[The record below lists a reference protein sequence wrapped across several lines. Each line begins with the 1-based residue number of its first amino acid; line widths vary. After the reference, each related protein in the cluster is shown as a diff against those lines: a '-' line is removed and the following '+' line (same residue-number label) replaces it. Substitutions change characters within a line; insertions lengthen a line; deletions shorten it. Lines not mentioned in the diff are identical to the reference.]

1 MLPVCPRPAAA
12 PGRVRGPGIRGTRN
26 PARARISGAMTEVI
40 GSTLSRS
47 RTVCQNRGAG
57 ESVETPDHLRTTVE
71 PPYPPVRARRHHF
84 KKLTRSGVR
93 EQKMSDSVGQYL
105 NEIGMV
111 PLLNAQEE
119 RELSKLIE
127 AGFAAR
133 ARKEE
138 GETGRELDRTIRT
151 AEKAK
156 DRFIRSNLRLVV
168 SVARRYPLPPGME
181 LLDLIQEGN
190 LGLEHA
196 VDKFDW
202 RKGFKFST
210 YATWWIRQAIT
221 RGIANT
227 GRTIRLPVHAGDT
240 LARLQKARSRLE
252 LKFGRPATLAELA
265 IEVDM
270 PEDKVSEAL
279 RFAAEPLSLS
289 EPLREDG
296 DAELGDVVEDRNAED
311 PEEAAAVAR
320 LPDEITKLLGP
331 LDERER
337 EILKLRFGLDRG
349 EPRTLEEV
357 GEHFNLTRERIRQI
371 EARAMS
377 KLRHPS
383 SDTGARDLLGV

>member
-1 MLPVCPRPAAA
+1 L
-12 PGRVRGPGIRGTRN
+12 
-26 PARARISGAMTEVI
+26 
-40 GSTLSRS
+40 
-47 RTVCQNRGAG
+47 
-57 ESVETPDHLRTTVE
+57 
-71 PPYPPVRARRHHF
+71 
-84 KKLTRSGVR
+84 
-93 EQKMSDSVGQYL
+93 
-105 NEIGMV
+105 
-111 PLLNAQEE
+111 
-119 RELSKLIE
+119 
-127 AGFAAR
+127 
-133 ARKEE
+133 
-138 GETGRELDRTIRT
+138 
-151 AEKAK
+151 AK
-156 DRFIRSNLRLVV
+156 DRVERDEEDLVRLYLTDIGQYPLLTKEGEVRLAQQIEGGVEARAEMDQAGDKVTPAKRRELRRAIRHGDEAERTFVQSNLRLVV
-168 SVARRYPLPPGME
+168 SIAKKYQASGLP

-190 LGLEHA
+190 LGLMHA
-196 VDKFDW
+196 VEKFDW

-252 LKFGRPATLAELA
+252 HKCGRPATLSELA
-265 IEVDM
+265 AEVEM
-270 PEDKVSEAL
+270 PEDKVTEAL

-296 DAELGDVVEDRNAED
+296 DAELGDVVPDPGAESPFEKAATSLL
-311 PEEAAAVAR
+311 PEEISR
-320 LPDEITKLLGP
+320 LLAP

-383 SDTGARDLLGV
+383 TDTGARDLLAV